1 MKKTEWQIK
10 ADLSKTEKIMQ
21 LEWEV
26 AKLRWELARAK
37 WKLLPSCEQDAV
49 EYTHWLLKWRKAV
62 WAFRDKLHVDYIEF
76 KEWNTLHLEDLP
88 F

>member
-1 MKKTEWQIK
+1 MKKTEEQIK
-10 ADLSKTEKIMQ
+10 ADLAKTKQIEE
-21 LEWEV
+21 LEWKV
-26 AKLRWELARAK
+26 AKLKWELATAK
-37 WKLLPSCEQDAV
+37 WKLLPKCERDAV

-76 KEWNTLHLEDLP
+76 KEDNILDTDDLP